1 MNLNKFFILI
11 AAVAVTS
18 FTGCKSSSSADTSV
32 QKTFSRDLFAMDTY
46 MSVRSYGGDE
56 SALDSAESCI
66 RDLENKLSA
75 TISGS
80 DVSSINSGGGKPV
93 DVSDDTAAI
102 LRKAVETGKITGGAL
117 DVTAY
122 PLVMEWGFTTG
133 SYKIPSQERID
144 SLLTCV
150 DYRKIVLNGNT
161 VTLPDGMLLDLGA
174 LAKGYTGDKVI
185 ETLRKNGADAAIISL
200 GGNVQA
206 FGEKPDGSAWKVA
219 VRDPF
224 TPENDMCTI
233 EIGEKAVITS
243 GNYERCFTGDDGK
256 VYWHIIDPADG
267 FPADNGIVSATI
279 IGDDGLTCDALST
292 AMFVEGLEGACELWK
307 NDRSYDMIL
316 VTDDSRIF
324 YTEGIADSFT
334 NLTSMPAE
342 VIPVD

>member
-1 MNLNKFFILI
+1 MKKYIISILALLLCVPATFAQTDSRNRVASTIIADGLAQLPAGNPQVFSQVISEMAATGEQGIQQLASSLN
-11 AAVAVTS
+11 
-18 FTGCKSSSSADTSV
+18 
-32 QKTFSRDLFAMDTY
+32 
-46 MSVRSYGGDE
+46 SYGKGEKNSVFEYALSGITDYASSNAGASCREGVKKGLAQAVKTCKNTYYKNFLLSLFGRLASAGDF
-56 SALDSAESCI
+56 
-66 RDLENKLSA
+66 
-75 TISGS
+75 
-80 DVSSINSGGGKPV
+80 
-93 DVSDDTAAI
+93 DT
-102 LRKAVETGKITGGAL
+102 
-117 DVTAY
+117 
-122 PLVMEWGFTTG
+122 
-133 SYKIPSQERID
+133 
-144 SLLTCV
+144 
-150 DYRKIVLNGNT
+150 
-161 VTLPDGMLLDLGA
+161 
-174 LAKGYTGDKVI
+174 LAGYTGDKVI
-185 ETLRKNGADAAIISL
+185 ETLRENGADAAIISL

-224 TPENDMCTI
+224 TPDNDMCTI

-279 IGDDGLTCDALST
+279 IGDEGLTCDALST